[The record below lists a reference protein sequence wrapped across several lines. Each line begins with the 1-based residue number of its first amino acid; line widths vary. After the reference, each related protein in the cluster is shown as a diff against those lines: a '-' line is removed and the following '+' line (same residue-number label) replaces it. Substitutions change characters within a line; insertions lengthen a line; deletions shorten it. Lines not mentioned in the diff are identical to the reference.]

1 MRFVGLDLA
10 WSSRNP
16 SGVVVLASGE
26 EGVWI
31 PTHWSAGLK
40 DDQELLGFI
49 REAVGMEPALIAI
62 DAPLIVLNE
71 TGTRPC
77 DRELSQAYRKKEA
90 GALPVSRIGLGGKVR
105 GEALVAKL
113 SELGFELRAHVE
125 KEAFVRQVV
134 EVFPHPAMVELFR
147 LERTLKYKPRKG
159 RALEFRLRELSRY
172 VELLRSLK
180 RWEPA
185 LAARA
190 LLPEAPIHELRGK
203 ALKALEDLLD
213 ACFCA
218 YIGLWLW
225 HWGPAGYRLFGDEKE
240 GFILVP
246 VQANP

>member
-77 DRELSQAYRKKEA
+77 DRELSQAYRKRRSVLSSEHMWKKEHPYA
-90 GALPVSRIGLGGKVR
+90 RWWKYSRTPPWWSFSDSKEPSSTNRERDAHLRFACGSSPATWSSSALSSGGSRPWRTCLT
-105 GEALVAKL
+105 
-113 SELGFELRAHVE
+113 
-125 KEAFVRQVV
+125 
-134 EVFPHPAMVELFR
+134 PA
-147 LERTLKYKPRKG
+147 
-159 RALEFRLRELSRY
+159 S
-172 VELLRSLK
+172 
-180 RWEPA
+180 
-185 LAARA
+185 
-190 LLPEAPIHELRGK
+190 APISAFGSGTGGRQATAFLATKRRASSSSRCGQTLNSPGYGK
-203 ALKALEDLLD
+203 LLVQCSAPQWKREKGAPVD
-213 ACFCA
+213 SSAPHH
-218 YIGLWLW
+218 IG
-225 HWGPAGYRLFGDEKE
+225 
-240 GFILVP
+240 
-246 VQANP
+246 

>member
-77 DRELSQAYRKKEA
+77 DRELSQAYRKW
-90 GALPVSRIGLGGKVR
+90 GARCGARLWWQSFRSSV
-105 GEALVAKL
+105 L
-113 SELGFELRAHVE
+113 SSEH
-125 KEAFVRQVV
+125 
-134 EVFPHPAMVELFR
+134 M
-147 LERTLKYKPRKG
+147 
-159 RALEFRLRELSRY
+159 
-172 VELLRSLK
+172 
-180 RWEPA
+180 
-185 LAARA
+185 
-190 LLPEAPIHELRGK
+190 
-203 ALKALEDLLD
+203 
-213 ACFCA
+213 
-218 YIGLWLW
+218 
-225 HWGPAGYRLFGDEKE
+225 
-240 GFILVP
+240 
-246 VQANP
+246 